1 MNRDADRDARY
12 FNNKRWTDVGTNWCK
27 FEADASMKCLSKN
40 NYDKSKCQ
48 KYFDEYV
55 ECKKELNQLKSER
68 RKQGLHPMP
77 TEPRKRPSDQNM
89 NDNSNKNEKEK
100 SSNNGS

>member
-1 MNRDADRDARY
+1 MMSDKSSRY
-12 FNNKRWTDVGTNWCK
+12 ANNTRWSDVGTNWCK

-48 KYFDEYV
+48 KFFDEYV

-68 RKQGLHPMP
+68 RKKGLHPMP
-77 TEPRKRPSDQNM
+77 TEPRKRPGDVD
-89 NDNSNKNEKEK
+89 NDKDK
-100 SSNNGS
+100 SSNSKMES